1 MKGLAMRTL
10 LLGLLAIAI
19 GATATADTVRP
30 STGSPHRLVGRPI
43 MSTQIGY
50 RFHDRF
56 CRAQYNNQAD
66 RNACMMRATGLPLST
81 TERDDR

>member
-1 MKGLAMRTL
+1 MRTL

-19 GATATADTVRP
+19 AATGTADTVRS
-30 STGSPHRLVGRPI
+30 STGSRHRLVGKPI
-43 MSTQIGY
+43 MTTQVGY
-50 RFHDRF
+50 RFHDHF

-66 RNACMMRATGLPLST
+66 RNACMIRATGLPLST